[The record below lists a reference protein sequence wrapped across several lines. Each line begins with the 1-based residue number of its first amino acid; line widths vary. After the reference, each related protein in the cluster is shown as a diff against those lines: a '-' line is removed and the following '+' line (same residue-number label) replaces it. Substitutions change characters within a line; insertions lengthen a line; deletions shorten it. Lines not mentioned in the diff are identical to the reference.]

1 MSNALIKMRTGTI
14 TKLQEQQN
22 NVPVVPLD
30 EGTVYFAVNTT
41 DHVGK
46 IVYDAPDGNNG
57 IDRIVMSTRA
67 EAADFSSPIGA
78 NSITYFT
85 DTKGTFGSFNSNNGA
100 LYATEENGSL
110 HWGTLPVAQ
119 GGTGVAS
126 FTTDSIIMSGNSA
139 TAALTTRGVTDNT
152 SNTVI
157 VNNTNIPT
165 MNTIYYGLV
174 TVNGNSQTRAT
185 GIYAPTG
192 TGTAGQ
198 ILVSTGNNTKT
209 PAWKTLKS
217 HSYTPEG
224 TIKVTNATTT
234 VNEIAEWVSNTPTAV
249 TPNNVVTS
257 TSATAVSVANE
268 VLTIP
273 ASVLTSSVF
282 GASASVTAG
291 TSASLTSNE
300 KTVGSG
306 DASYAFVGTQATISH
321 TIN

>member
-139 TAALTTRGVTDNT
+139 TAALTTRSVTNNT
-152 SNTVI
+152 SNAAI
-157 VNNTNIPT
+157 ANNTNIPT
-165 MNTIYYGLV
+165 MNTIYHGLV
-174 TVNGNSQTRAT
+174 TVNNASQTRAT
-185 GIYAPTG
+185 GIYAPTSA
-192 TGTAGQ
+192 GTAGQ
-198 ILVSTGNNTKT
+198 FLVSTGNTKA

-224 TIKVTNATTT
+224 RIEVTNATTT
-234 VNEIAEWVSNTPTAV
+234 VNEISEWISNTPTEV

-257 TSATAVSVANE
+257 TSATAVSVTNE

-273 ASVLTSSVF
+273 ASVLTSSVI

-291 TSASLTSNE
+291 TSASLTPNE

-306 DASYAFVGTQATISH
+306 DASYTFVGTQATISH